1 MLDDVGGAVYRSTST
16 LGISGDARGK
26 RCERER
32 ETSTR
37 NLASKN
43 GHSSMGGS
51 KGERKTKAKPKQK
64 TAQLS
69 ASGNGFVNK
78 RDVRSIS
85 SRNAPPDTSKETKK
99 SMDLQNLSLNDVDSI
114 EQLGVNSDIGGTQD
128 FSTLFNFD
136 DDGLQDHDSMGLEIP
151 MDDLSLIMF

>member
-1 MLDDVGGAVYRSTST
+1 
-16 LGISGDARGK
+16 
-26 RCERER
+26 
-32 ETSTR
+32 
-37 NLASKN
+37 
-43 GHSSMGGS
+43 MGGS